1 MVSRS
6 SLLRRKRYSEEEEYF
21 RQILTIRQQ
30 TLGPRNPDVVQTLRH
45 LALLF
50 AKQMKNEDAE
60 RYFRDALALV
70 PSDGEVISKEYEL
83 LRTDYAKFLRET
95 GRIEEAQRYES

>member
-1 MVSRS
+1 
-6 SLLRRKRYSEEEEYF
+6 
-21 RQILTIRQQ
+21 
-30 TLGPRNPDVVQTLRH
+30 
-45 LALLF
+45 
-50 AKQMKNEDAE
+50 MKNEDAE